1 MPRLDLRQALD
12 KHIANNPAVQTLS
25 DTIRNLDL
33 MVVEDDQW
41 AEIFEAWLASNA
53 PTSVVVTASVGAHS
67 FERELGFQYN
77 EGYLE
82 EGYDLSSYQ
91 SVQMQLS
98 DALEVC
104 AANPGNVAP
113 LSALLLAATNINY
126 Q

>member
-12 KHIANNPAVQTLS
+12 KLITNNSAVQTLS

-41 AEIFEAWLASNA
+41 EEIIEAWLTSNA
-53 PTSVVVTASVGAHS
+53 PTSVVVTASIGAHS
-67 FERELGFQYN
+67 CELEQGFQYTA
-77 EGYLE
+77 GYLE
-82 EGYDLSSYQ
+82 EGYDLSLYQ

-98 DALEVC
+98 DALKVC

-113 LSALLLAATNINY
+113 LSSVVSRHQY
-126 Q
+126 